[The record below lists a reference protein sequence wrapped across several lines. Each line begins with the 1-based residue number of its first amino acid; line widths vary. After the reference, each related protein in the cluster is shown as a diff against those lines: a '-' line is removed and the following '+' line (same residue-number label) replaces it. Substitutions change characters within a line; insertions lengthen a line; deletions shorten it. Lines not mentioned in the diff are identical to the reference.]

1 MTALSDTPNF
11 SNKRHCR
18 NRALKMLLVA
28 AGVVAGVA
36 AWCLSAD
43 DPAQEISVVTTA
55 TSAKIGSPYSVEA
68 TISNAGTRTAQ
79 IHLQLAL
86 FIKQS
91 ECIEAGK
98 RLPNSFSLP
107 MNLSVSPN
115 GSQTVVMQFGAVTSP
130 CHGVAGVE
138 VFADGKMDLE
148 RFSLNRKLESPEINL
163 L

>member
-1 MTALSDTPNF
+1 
-11 SNKRHCR
+11 
-18 NRALKMLLVA
+18 
-28 AGVVAGVA
+28 
-36 AWCLSAD
+36 LSAD
-43 DPAQEISVVTTA
+43 DPAQDISVVTAGVTPPVQA
-55 TSAKIGSPYSVEA
+55 GAPYSLQA
-68 TISNAGTRTAQ
+68 TVSNSGTRTAQ

-86 FIKQS
+86 FMKQS
-91 ECIEAGK
+91 ECLETGK

-115 GSQTVVMQFGAVTSP
+115 GSQTVVMQFGALTAP
-130 CHGVAGVE
+130 CRGVAGVE